1 MEKFKTA
8 FFLAYKAIVKGN
20 IGTTILTISVMVLAF
35 VNLLFLSS
43 ILLGLV
49 NTMNRQGVDNLYA
62 NIVIEPA
69 SEDNLISNANR
80 VMTTVNGVPGVIGSA
95 RHYKIGGFFTFDKNK
110 NNRDVMSG
118 QYSVIS
124 IDPNKEKEITNISKS
139 IAFGI
144 YLEEND
150 RDKIVIGKDIAGG
163 QSGSFEK
170 DSLGG
175 VNVGDEITVS
185 FENGVSRVYEVKGIF
200 NSKFVQ
206 SDKAAF
212 ITNDE
217 MESILGVANA
227 AHEIIVK
234 TEEGVP
240 ESYYME
246 KFKSMGIKEDIY
258 PWTDYMGMTESFTKS
273 FTLIR
278 TLLSA
283 IALLVAGIT
292 IYIVIY
298 INVLNNKKQIGILR
312 AIGIDKKII
321 LISYTVQALFY
332 ALSGII
338 IGLAVLSFI
347 LVPYFQGHPLE
358 FPVGDVHLEIIK
370 AEIILSAVSLTIAGF
385 ISGFVPSKQVT
396 NKTILDSIWG

>member
-20 IGTTILTISVMVLAF
+20 IGTTILTISVMSLAF

-49 NTMNRQGVDNLYA
+49 NTMNRQGIDNLYA
-62 NIVIEPA
+62 NIVIEPD
-69 SEDNLISNANR
+69 SKDKMISNASR
-80 VMTTVNGVPGVIGSA
+80 VMTTVDGVPGVIGSA
-95 RHYKIGGFFTFDKNK
+95 RHYKIGAFFTFDRNK
-110 NNRDVMSG
+110 NGQDVRSG

-124 IDPNKEKEITNISKS
+124 IDPNKEKKITNISKS
-139 IAFGI
+139 IFIGD

-150 RDKIVIGKDIAGG
+150 RNKVVIGKDIAGG

-175 VNVGDEITVS
+175 VNVGDELTIS
-185 FENGVSRVYEVKGIF
+185 YENGVTRTYKVKGIF

-227 AHEIIVK
+227 AHEIIIK
-234 TEEGVP
+234 TEDGVP
-240 ESYYME
+240 ESYYIE
-246 KFKSMGIKEDIY
+246 KFSSMGIKEDIY
-258 PWTDYMGMTESFTKS
+258 PWTDYMGMTESFSKS

-312 AIGIDKKII
+312 AIGVDKKII
-321 LISYTVQALFY
+321 LISYTLQAIFY

-338 IGLAVLSFI
+338 IGLAVLNLI
-347 LVPYFQGHPLE
+347 LVPYFQTRPLE
-358 FPVGDVHLEIIK
+358 FPVGDVHLEIIQ
-370 AEIILSAVSLTIAGF
+370 AEIILSAVSLIIAGF
-385 ISGFVPSKQVT
+385 ISGYIPTKQVT
-396 NKTILDSIWG
+396 SKTILESIWG

>member
-1 MEKFKTA
+1 MDKLNTA
-8 FFLAYKAIVKGN
+8 LFLAYKAIVRGN

-62 NIVIEPA
+62 NIVIEPD
-69 SEDNLISNANR
+69 SEDKMISNASR
-80 VMTTVNGVPGVIGSA
+80 VMTTVNGVPGVIGSS
-95 RHYKIGGFFTFDKNK
+95 RHYKIGGFFTFDRNK
-110 NNRDVMSG
+110 NNQEVKSG

-124 IDPNKEKEITNISKS
+124 IDPNKEKKITNINKS
-139 IAFGI
+139 IVYGN

-150 RDKIVIGKDIAGG
+150 RNKIVIGKDLAGG
-163 QSGSFEK
+163 KSGSFEK

-175 VNVGDEITVS
+175 INVGEEVTVS
-185 FENGVSRVYEVKGIF
+185 FENGVTRVYEVKGIF

-217 MESILGVANA
+217 MESILGIANA

-234 TEEGVP
+234 TEDGVA
-240 ESYYME
+240 ESYYLE
-246 KFKSMGIKEDIY
+246 KFSSMGIKEDIY
-258 PWTDYMGMTESFTKS
+258 PWTDYMGMTESFSKS

-321 LISYTVQALFY
+321 IISYTVQALFY
-332 ALSGII
+332 AISGIV
-338 IGLAVLSFI
+338 IGLVALNLI
-347 LVPYFQGHPLE
+347 LVPYFQVHPLE
-358 FPVGDVHLEIIK
+358 FPVGDVHLEIVQT
-370 AEIILSAVSLTIAGF
+370 ELVLSAVSLTIAGF
-385 ISGFVPSKQVT
+385 ISGFLPTRQIT

>member
-1 MEKFKTA
+1 MDKLNTA
-8 FFLAYKAIVKGN
+8 LFLAYKAIVRGN

-62 NIVIEPA
+62 NIVIEPD
-69 SEDNLISNANR
+69 SEDKMISNASR
-80 VMTTVNGVPGVIGSA
+80 VMTTVNGVPGVIGSS
-95 RHYKIGGFFTFDKNK
+95 RHYKIGGFFTFDRNK
-110 NNRDVMSG
+110 NNQEVKSG

-124 IDPNKEKEITNISKS
+124 IDPNKEKKITNINKS
-139 IAFGI
+139 IVYGN

-150 RDKIVIGKDIAGG
+150 RNKIVIGKDLAGG
-163 QSGSFEK
+163 KSGSFEK

-175 VNVGDEITVS
+175 INVGEEVTVS
-185 FENGVSRVYEVKGIF
+185 FENGVTRVYEVKGIF

-217 MESILGVANA
+217 MESILGIANA

-234 TEEGVP
+234 TEDGVA
-240 ESYYME
+240 ESYYIE
-246 KFKSMGIKEDIY
+246 KFSSMGIKEDIY
-258 PWTDYMGMTESFTKS
+258 PWTDYMGMTESFSKS

-321 LISYTVQALFY
+321 IISYTVQALFY
-332 ALSGII
+332 AISGIV
-338 IGLAVLSFI
+338 IGLVALNLI
-347 LVPYFQGHPLE
+347 LVPYFQVHPLE
-358 FPVGDVHLEIIK
+358 FPVGDVHLEIVQT
-370 AEIILSAVSLTIAGF
+370 ELVLSAVSLTIAGF
-385 ISGFVPSKQVT
+385 ISGFLPTRQIT

>member
-1 MEKFKTA
+1 MDKFKSA

-49 NTMNRQGVDNLYA
+49 NTMNRQGVNNLYA

-69 SEDNLISNANR
+69 NEDIMISNASR
-80 VMTTVNGVPGVIGSA
+80 VMTTVNGVPGVLGSA
-95 RHYKIGGFFTFDKNK
+95 RHYKIGGFFTFDRNK
-110 NNRDVMSG
+110 NNQDVMSG

-139 IAFGI
+139 VVIGS
-144 YLEEND
+144 YLDEND
-150 RDKIVIGKDIAGG
+150 RNKIVIGKDIAGG

-175 VNVGDEITVS
+175 VGVGDEITVS
-185 FENGVSRVYEVKGIF
+185 FENGVTRVYEVKGIF

-227 AHEIIVK
+227 AHEIIIK

-240 ESYYME
+240 ESYYIE
-246 KFKSMGIKEDIY
+246 KFSSMGIKEDIY

-332 ALSGII
+332 AISGII
-338 IGLAVLSFI
+338 IGLAVLILI
-347 LVPYFQGHPLE
+347 LVPYFQVNPLV
-358 FPVGDVHLEIIK
+358 FPVGDVHLEIVQT
-370 AEIILSAVSLTIAGF
+370 EIILSALSLTVAGF
-385 ISGFVPSKQVT
+385 ISGFLPSRQIT

>member
-1 MEKFKTA
+1 MKIFKIA

-49 NTMNRQGVDNLYA
+49 NTMNRQGVNNLYA
-62 NIVIEPA
+62 NIVIEPP
-69 SEDNLISNANR
+69 SEDKMISNAGR
-80 VMTTVNGVPGVIGSA
+80 VMTTVNGVPGVLSSA

-110 NNRDVMSG
+110 NGQDVKSG
-118 QYSVIS
+118 QYSIIS

-139 IAFGI
+139 ILFGN
-144 YLEEND
+144 YLEESD
-150 RDKIVIGKDIAGG
+150 RNKIVIGKDIAGG
-163 QSGSFEK
+163 QSSSFEK

-175 VNVGDEITVS
+175 IKVGDEITVS
-185 FENGVSRVYEVKGIF
+185 FENGVNRVYEIKGIF

-217 MESILGVANA
+217 MESILGVTNA

-234 TEEGVP
+234 TEDGIP
-240 ESYYME
+240 ESYYIE
-246 KFKSMGIKEDIY
+246 KFASMGIKEDIY
-258 PWTDYMGMTESFTKS
+258 PWTEYMGMTESFSKS

-312 AIGIDKKII
+312 AIGIDKNII

-332 ALSGII
+332 AISGII
-338 IGLAVLSFI
+338 IGLAVLNLI
-347 LVPYFQGHPLE
+347 LVPYFQIHPLE
-358 FPVGDVHLEIIK
+358 FPVGDVHLEIIQT
-370 AEIILSAVSLTIAGF
+370 EIVLSALSLTIAGF
-385 ISGFVPSKQVT
+385 ISGFIPSRQIT